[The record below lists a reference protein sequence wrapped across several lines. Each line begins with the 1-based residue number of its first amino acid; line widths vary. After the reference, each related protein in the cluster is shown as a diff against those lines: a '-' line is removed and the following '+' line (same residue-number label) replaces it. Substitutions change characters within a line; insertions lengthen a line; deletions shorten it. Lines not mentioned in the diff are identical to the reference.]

1 MKKNLLLFIG
11 CLLAVHNTASAVTIK
26 KAAPVVKQETSAQNI
41 GANLL
46 PTVMGLVSGIQAL
59 NQQQKTL
66 TAECIPSSQEINFVN
81 NTIKEWAKTGAST
94 AKEIEGK
101 MNGMEPC
108 DAASGGYEES
118 VRIAADTEDN
128 EMICYDWFDD
138 SSDKGTVWHK
148 FPKAVS
154 TYYCTDGSESG
165 CSEKNRK
172 QVSNIY
178 DVFNLIDFTEA
189 DYTAQEAKMAAT
201 LTAKIENCS
210 YAKLSARKKALWGE
224 FLTTTVGGLGQK
236 TNTASVMETV
246 SGMAGSLGGGGLQ
259 SLSGIGS
266 IATQFLNK

>member
-1 MKKNLLLFIG
+1 MHG
-11 CLLAVHNTASAVTIK
+11 TAGAVTIK
-26 KAAPVVKQETSAQNI
+26 KAAPVVKQQASAQNI

-46 PTVMGLVSGIQAL
+46 PTVMGLVSGVQAL
-59 NQQQKTL
+59 NQQQKAL

-81 NTIKEWAKTGAST
+81 NTIKEWAKTGAAT
-94 AKEIEGK
+94 AAEAATSL
-101 MNGMEPC
+101 GMEKC
-108 DAASGGYEES
+108 QTASGGYEKS
-118 VRIAADTEDN
+118 VRLSALTEDA
-128 EMICYDWFDD
+128 EQVCFDFFGD
-138 SSDKGTVWHK
+138 TADQGTVWEG

-154 TYYCTDGSESG
+154 TYYCTDE
-165 CSEKNRK
+165 SEKSCAEKYRK

-189 DYTAQEAKMAAT
+189 DYTASEAKMAAT

-210 YAKLSARKKALWGE
+210 HAKLSAKKKALWGE

-246 SGMAGSLGGGGLQ
+246 SGMAGSLGGGAMQ
-259 SLSGIGS
+259 SLGSIGS

>member
-1 MKKNLLLFIG
+1 MRNKLLLFIG
-11 CLLAVHNTASAVTIK
+11 CLLAVHNTAGAVTIK
-26 KAAPVVKQETSAQNI
+26 KAAPVVKQEASAQNI

-66 TAECIPSSQEINFVN
+66 TAECVPTSQEINFVN

-94 AKEIEGK
+94 AAEVETSL
-101 MNGMEPC
+101 GMQRCGSP
-108 DAASGGYEES
+108 SGGYENK
-118 VRIAADTEDN
+118 VRLAAETEDS
-128 EMICYDWFDD
+128 EDICYDYFGDNT
-138 SSDKGTVWHK
+138 DKETVWFQ

-154 TYYCTDGSESG
+154 TYYCTDGSVSG
-165 CSEKNRK
+165 CAEKYRK

-178 DVFNLIDFTEA
+178 DVFNLIDFTEE

-201 LTAKIENCS
+201 LMSKIENCS
-210 YAKLSARKKALWGE
+210 YAKISAKKKALWGE

-259 SLSGIGS
+259 SLGSIGS